1 MQSAVQSVFLISL
14 VVAHA
19 HAPASL
25 SVCQQHDVLANL
37 AARCNFFAG
46 QLDRSLVQC
55 LSPWQASKQP
65 EAGRV
70 DDVVS
75 YFEVEI
81 VRSKGQV
88 RKQRQAASRQ
98 TKM

>member
-1 MQSAVQSVFLISL
+1 M
-14 VVAHA
+14 
-19 HAPASL
+19 
-25 SVCQQHDVLANL
+25 CQQHDVLANL

-81 VRSKGQV
+81 VRGLAEAHTERPRVLSATRQV
-88 RKQRQAASRQ
+88 QPLSLVNSSRLRWLNQ
-98 TKM
+98 V